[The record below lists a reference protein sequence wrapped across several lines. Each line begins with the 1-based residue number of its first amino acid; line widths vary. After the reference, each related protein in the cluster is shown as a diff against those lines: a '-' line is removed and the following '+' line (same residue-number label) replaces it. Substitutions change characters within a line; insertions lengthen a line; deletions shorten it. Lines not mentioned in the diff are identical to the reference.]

1 MLAHK
6 STQYNLVFVFIQNNY
21 RQASNVGWMRRVVS
35 WNMGGR
41 RGTLSCGLSMT
52 RWKTTPMLVT
62 PLLTPIIW
70 QVEKAYTQLREF
82 ILPTIAKL
90 GGEGGSGEKF
100 I

>member
-1 MLAHK
+1 M
-6 STQYNLVFVFIQNNY
+6 
-21 RQASNVGWMRRVVS
+21 
-35 WNMGGR
+35 
-41 RGTLSCGLSMT
+41 SCGLSMT
-52 RWKTTPMLVT
+52 RWKSTPMLVT

-90 GGEGGSGEKF
+90 DGEGGSGEKF

>member
-1 MLAHK
+1 
-6 STQYNLVFVFIQNNY
+6 
-21 RQASNVGWMRRVVS
+21 
-35 WNMGGR
+35 MGGR

-52 RWKTTPMLVT
+52 RWKSTPMLVT